1 MKFTIKHESRGRMR
15 VHMEQYR
22 MTYEQA
28 DTLLYVIHNH
38 RNVTFVKVYDRTAD
52 AVIEYVGD
60 REQIIELLRHF
71 HYESA
76 NVPQTVI
83 KTSGRELNNSY
94 QEKLIGSVVWHY
106 SKKLLLPLPIR
117 IALTI
122 GRSVK
127 YIGIGLKCLLQRK
140 IEVPVLDAT
149 AITVSLVTKDFSTA
163 SSIMFLLGIGEL
175 LEEWTHKKSVDD
187 LARSMSLN
195 VSKVWLRT
203 PENQEI
209 LVESSK
215 IEKGDKVVVHMGNV
229 IPFDGEVLDG
239 DAMVNQASLTGESV
253 PVQRTVGNTVFA
265 GTVVEEGEITI
276 RVKEVEGNNRF
287 DQIVTMIEES
297 EMLKSEL
304 EGKAEHY
311 ADKLV
316 PWTLG
321 ATGLTYLLTRN
332 VTKAMSIL
340 MVDFCCALKLAMP
353 ISVLSAIREASL
365 YNVTVKGGKFLEAVA
380 EADTIVFDKTGTLTK
395 AHPTV
400 VDVVNFNDEYS
411 SDDMLRVA
419 ACLEEHFPHSMAKAV
434 VDAASKKG
442 LSHEEM
448 HTKVEYIVAHG
459 IATSINGKRTVIGS
473 YHFVFE
479 DEKCVVPAGKEPLF
493 ESLPLYYSHLYLAI
507 EGKLSAVICIE
518 DPLRDEAAA
527 VVTSLK
533 KAGISKVV
541 MMTGDSERTA
551 SVIAKKVGVDEY
563 YAEVL
568 PEDKA
573 AFVER
578 EKAKGRK
585 VIMIGDGIND
595 SPALSAANVG
605 IAISDGAEIAR
616 EIADITVGSDD
627 LYQIVTLKYISNAL
641 MKRIKSNYRKI
652 VGFNSGLIALGVA
665 GVLPPT
671 TTALLHNG
679 STILISVNS
688 MKNLLE

>member
-83 KTSGRELNNSY
+83 KTSGRDLNNSY

-297 EMLKSEL
+297 EKLKSEL

-595 SPALSAANVG
+595 SPALSVANVG

>member
-149 AITVSLVTKDFSTA
+149 AITVSLITKDFSTA

-265 GTVVEEGEITI
+265 GTVVEEGEIAI

-297 EMLKSEL
+297 EKLKSEL

-563 YAEVL
+563 YSEVL

>member
-122 GRSVK
+122 GRSIK

-149 AITVSLVTKDFSTA
+149 AITVSLITKDFSTA

-215 IEKGDKVVVHMGNV
+215 IEKGDRVVVHMGNV

-239 DAMVNQASLTGESV
+239 EAMVNQASLTGESV

-297 EMLKSEL
+297 EKLKSEL

-411 SDDMLRVA
+411 SDDMLRIA

-507 EGKLSAVICIE
+507 EGKLSAVIRIE

-573 AFVER
+573 AFVEK